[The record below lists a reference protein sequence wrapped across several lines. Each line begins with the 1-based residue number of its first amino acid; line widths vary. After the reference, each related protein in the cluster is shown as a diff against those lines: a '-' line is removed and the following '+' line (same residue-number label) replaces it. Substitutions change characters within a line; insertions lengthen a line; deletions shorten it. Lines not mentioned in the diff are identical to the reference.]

1 MDANQLARWPIS
13 TKKDD
18 SFGAKI
24 AEAPTRER
32 SSLANASFRV
42 YYSLRAGAVPFLW
55 ESAPGTPKNTAAV
68 SPAGTVSSGTA
79 GEAEVLPPISP
90 PPPYLSSQMKATR
103 SRLSWPAAA
112 AGCVLRAL
120 RGVLCLRKGP
130 RQPRERPTPTSSLR

>member
-1 MDANQLARWPIS
+1 MDANQLALRTIS
-13 TKKDD
+13 TKKDG

-68 SPAGTVSSGTA
+68 SPAETVSPGTA
-79 GEAEVLPPISP
+79 GDAEVLRPLSP

-103 SRLSWPAAA
+103 SRSSSWLAAA
-112 AGCVLRAL
+112 AGGVLR
-120 RGVLCLRKGP
+120 LRKSP
-130 RQPRERPTPTSSLR
+130 RQPRERLTSSL

>member
-68 SPAGTVSSGTA
+68 SPDETVSPGTA
-79 GEAEVLPPISP
+79 GEAEVLRPLSP
-90 PPPYLSSQMKATR
+90 PPPYLPSQMKATR
-103 SRLSWPAAA
+103 SRSSSWLAAA
-112 AGCVLRAL
+112 AGGVLRAL
-120 RGVLCLRKGP
+120 RGVLRLRKSP
-130 RQPRERPTPTSSLR
+130 RQPRERLTSSL